1 MPHTITV
8 SIKMFGAFRKY
19 HPDILTID
27 APAGVSVADIK
38 VLLATKLR
46 QINTAFIDDELIGKS
61 VLADNQRIMSAD
73 ETINTPLSL
82 AILPPVC
89 GG

>member
-1 MPHTITV
+1 MSQIITV

-19 HPDILTID
+19 HADTLAID
-27 APAGVSVADIK
+27 VPIGSLATDIK
-38 VLLATKLR
+38 KMLASKLR
-46 QINTAFIDDELIGKS
+46 QINPAFNDEELVEKS
-61 VLADNQRIMSAD
+61 VLADNQRILSHD
-73 ETINTPLSL
+73 EAITTPLSL

>member
-1 MPHTITV
+1 MNPQLNL

-19 HPDILTID
+19 HPGTLD
-27 APAGVSVADIK
+27 VSVPEGSTVSEVKSAMVEALRRVHPGFAD
-38 VLLATKLR
+38 
-46 QINTAFIDDELIGKS
+46 DDLVSKS
-61 VLADNQRIMSAD
+61 VLADNQRILDAD
-73 ETINTPLSL
+73 ERMTAPSSL

>member
-1 MPHTITV
+1 MSSQIYL

-19 HPDILTID
+19 HPDILTIEVGQGTT
-27 APAGVSVADIK
+27 AHSIKSAIATALRAANPAFRD
-38 VLLATKLR
+38 
-46 QINTAFIDDELIGKS
+46 NELIDKS
-61 VLADNQRIMSAD
+61 ALADNVRVFKEDDLITASC
-73 ETINTPLSL
+73 SL

>member
-1 MPHTITV
+1 MTAQLNL

-19 HPDILTID
+19 HPGKLDVRVPEGST
-27 APAGVSVADIK
+27 VAEVK
-38 VLLATKLR
+38 SAMVEALR
-46 QINTAFIDDELIGKS
+46 QVHPEFSDDDLVSKS
-61 VLADNQRIMSAD
+61 VLADNQRVLDANERMTAPS
-73 ETINTPLSL
+73 TL